1 MKRLLQVICVL
12 LSVVLI
18 TAMPAHAQGVD
29 NTRASAFFAAYGT
42 DLERISS
49 TCFRI
54 WFDVDANAK
63 LMQELGTSEIV
74 VYRSSDQVN
83 WTPVKT
89 YTKENYSNM
98 IDTNSYS
105 YAAYLSYSSAIPGYY
120 YTACVTFY
128 AKNSSGSGYIDEYT
142 EIIRM

>member
-1 MKRLLQVICVL
+1 MKKLLRVVSVI
-12 LSVVLI
+12 VVLSMLLI
-18 TAMPAHAQGVD
+18 IPVQAQGAAS
-29 NTRASAFFAAYGT
+29 TRASAFFAAYGT
-42 DLERISS
+42 VLEKISS
-49 TCFRI
+49 TSFRV

-74 VYRSSDQVN
+74 VYKSSDQEN

-105 YAAYLSYSSAIPGYY
+105 YIAYLSYSSAVPGYY
-120 YTACVTFY
+120 YMARVTFY
-128 AKNSSGSGYIDEYT
+128 AKNSSGVGMLDEYT
-142 EIIRM
+142 EIIKM